1 MLSIKVIIRRMIMMM
16 LRFAFW
22 RLILQFVNIFFL
34 QCACLFVYAKSVVK
48 CGALSAGNAE
58 NLLPDNFARGIKKRD
73 PHDKGAEGPRAT
85 NPC

>member
-1 MLSIKVIIRRMIMMM
+1 MVVLLAWFCLLEIFTSNCKY
-16 LRFAFW
+16 
-22 RLILQFVNIFFL
+22 FFL

-58 NLLPDNFARGIKKRD
+58 NLLPDNFARGTKKRD